1 MTNLQ
6 TLKPANLTPNQAQAA
21 ARFSAQHGNM
31 TVSQAAKW
39 LNYIFALKRGEITLE
54 RFQQA
59 TGHDGTPFTKYI
71 ENDPSARA
79 HWRALKEKYAAMLNE
94 ENR

>member
-1 MTNLQ
+1 MTNLR
-6 TLKPANLTPNQAQAA
+6 TLKYADLTRNQAQAA
-21 ARFSAQHGNM
+21 KRFSEQHGNM
-31 TVSQAAKW
+31 TVSQSAKY

-54 RFQQA
+54 SFKQS
-59 TGHDGTPFTKYI
+59 TGHDGAPFTKYI
-71 ENDPSARA
+71 ENDPEARA